1 MDEKRLLRLVASGIK
16 ARRAAL
22 GMTIA
27 DLAEAADI
35 DTAYLSHILSEER
48 SPSLKV
54 LARLLDSLKLT
65 PQDLFAAS
73 AVKKSRGM
81 DGLTRRTRA
90 LLKNLNARQQ
100 DDLLAIF
107 SKLRHPEEIR
117 ALRVLL
123 RA

>member
-1 MDEKRLLRLVASGIK
+1 MDEKRLLHLIASGIK

-27 DLAEAADI
+27 DLAEAAGV
-35 DTAYLSHILSEER
+35 DTGYLSHVLSEER
-48 SPSLKV
+48 APSLGV
-54 LARLLDSLKLT
+54 LAKLLDSLKLA
-65 PQDLFAAS
+65 PQDLFVAS

-81 DGLTRRTRA
+81 DELTRRTRA